1 MSRPLRAFA
10 VVIAG
15 WTLIRVAALWHVPL
29 GIAPPPA
36 EARRADEEQLSANM
50 ARTHMQV
57 NDFADGSITVMLEDS
72 EPAAMVHAAGYAAS
86 APSGST
92 QLAARL
98 SIMLDPAT
106 PAPSL
111 ASLPPLLPMPV
122 GANKDRT
129 GGTGSV
135 GSHMSRMSG
144 SAWALLRPDSAG
156 AALGTGGTL
165 GGSQAGARFFYQ
177 TGARRL
183 ALTGRIS
190 APLAMRTGREAS
202 LGLALRGRS
211 VGILLERRIAID
223 RGARNAMSL
232 TAYGGVSDIALLH
245 GFVLDGYAQFGIVG
259 VRSRDRFGDGAVR
272 VLHPMIKSD
281 VMKLSAGGSISG
293 GFQPG
298 ISRLDVGP
306 EIVADLPIAK
316 TPVRMSVGWRQRVAG
331 NAAPG
336 SGPSLSVGFGF

>member
-29 GIAPPPA
+29 GIALPPA
-36 EARRADEEQLSANM
+36 EAKRADVDKEQLAAVM
-50 ARTHMQV
+50 AQTHMQV
-57 NDFADGSITVMLEDS
+57 NDFANGSVTVVLEDI
-72 EPAAMVHAAGYAAS
+72 EPAATARAARYAAP
-86 APSGST
+86 APTGST

-111 ASLPPLLPMPV
+111 ASLPPSLPMPI
-122 GANKDRT
+122 RT
-129 GGTGSV
+129 NEV
-135 GSHMSRMSG
+135 RPIGSHISRLSG
-144 SAWALLRPDSAG
+144 SAWALLRPDSGG

-165 GGSQAGARFFYQ
+165 GGSQAGARVFYQ

-183 ALTGRIS
+183 VLTGRVS
-190 APLAMRTGREAS
+190 APMAMRTGREAS
-202 LGLALRGRS
+202 VGVALRGRS
-211 VGILLERRIAID
+211 VGILLERRIALD
-223 RGARNAMSL
+223 RGARNAMSI
-232 TAYGGVSDIALLH
+232 TAYGGISDIALPL
-245 GFVLDGYAQFGIVG
+245 GFMLDGYAQFGIVG

-272 VLHPMIKSD
+272 ILHPMLRSD
-281 VMKLSAGGSISG
+281 VMRLSAGGSISG

-298 ISRLDVGP
+298 ISRLDIGP